1 MPLAMIKK
9 NIQIAMGH
17 MRPHKKLLFGNIL
30 ILMAATLFEGFG
42 IGMLIPIL
50 QSMSDAE
57 ASNFFIRYTKHLF
70 EFFNIKYGFT
80 SLIIVFTTVMLSKY
94 ILVALQQY
102 LSRVLSATMIFEL
115 RDKAFGNLMELPLSF
130 YYRNRPGDLVSTTYV
145 SANNA
150 GALIDYVLTMA
161 KGGIFACAYITI
173 NCLISLPLTVV
184 TMALAAVSF
193 FFIYPR
199 FQKVYD
205 QGMREKYLTDEINSF
220 LHDSLSGIKILKAF
234 NNEKSHIE
242 DFRKTIGQYK
252 KVQIKI
258 MLNRILAAFMLEP
271 FAFALMILILVF
283 AFKVL
288 GISLV
293 SLVVF
298 LFIFSQLIPK
308 VKLIV
313 NNYLQINELLPHF
326 AKLQEIIERDNKY
339 YLPRGSKSIEK
350 FDRNIK
356 IENLFFRYPEVDE
369 DVLKN
374 INVTIEKFSK
384 VALIGAS
391 GGGKTTLVDL
401 LLRHHD
407 PSRGIILVDG
417 KPLKDI
423 NGKDWHKLV
432 GVVDQDPYLF
442 NNTVYNNI
450 LYGNKDADDGQVY
463 AAAKMA
469 YAHDFI
475 TKLPEKY
482 DTVVGNRGIKLSG
495 GQKQRIALA
504 RALIRD
510 PDILILDEAT
520 SSLDSESEELIQRS
534 IREIQKQKTVIVI
547 AHRLSTIKNSDK
559 IIIIENGRVV
569 DEGSHRTLSGK
580 QGRYAHYLA
589 LQSNADQKPPSDKTD
604 IHS

>member
-1 MPLAMIKK
+1 MSKTMLKK
-9 NIQIAMGH
+9 NIQTALGH
-17 MRPHKKLLFGNIL
+17 LRTHKKLLIANIS
-30 ILMAATLFEGFG
+30 ILMVATLFEGFG
-42 IGMLIPIL
+42 IGMLMPIL
-50 QSMSDAE
+50 QSMTDAE
-57 ASNFFIRYTKHLF
+57 TNNFFIRYTKYLF
-70 EFFNIKYGFT
+70 EFFNIQYGFM
-80 SLIIVFTTVMLSKY
+80 SLIIIFTTVMLSKY

-115 RDKAFGNLMELPLSF
+115 RDKAFNNLMELPLSF
-130 YYRNRPGDLVSTTYV
+130 YYRNRPGDLVSTIYV

-150 GALIDYVLTMA
+150 GALIDFVLMMT
-161 KGGIFACAYITI
+161 KGGVFACAYITI
-173 NCLISLPLTVV
+173 NCLISLPLTAV
-184 TMALAAVSF
+184 TMALAAVSY

-199 FQKVYD
+199 FQKVYN
-205 QGMREKYLTDEINSF
+205 QGSQEKYLTDEINSF
-220 LHDSLSGIKILKAF
+220 LHDTLSGIKILKAF
-234 NNEKSHIE
+234 NNEKNHID
-242 DFRKTIGQYK
+242 DFRKTIGKYRI
-252 KVQIKI
+252 VQIKI
-258 MLNRILAAFMLEP
+258 MLNKILATFMLEP
-271 FAFALMILILVF
+271 FAFVLMIMILVF

-308 VKLIV
+308 VKLII

-326 AKLQEIIERDNKY
+326 AKLQEIIERDNKH
-339 YLPRGSKSIEK
+339 YLPRGSKSIKK
-350 FDRNIK
+350 FDRNIQ
-356 IENLFFRYPEVDE
+356 IENVFFRYPEGEE

-374 INVTIEKFSK
+374 INILIEKFST

-401 LLRHHD
+401 ILRHHD
-407 PSRGIILVDG
+407 PSRGFIKVDG
-417 KPLKDI
+417 KLLKDI
-423 NGKDWHKLV
+423 NPKDWHKLV

-450 LYGNKDADDGQVY
+450 LYGNKNADDGKVY
-463 AAAKMA
+463 DAAKMA

-495 GQKQRIALA
+495 GQKQRISLA

-510 PDILILDEAT
+510 PEILILDEAT

-534 IREIQKQKTVIVI
+534 IREIQKKKTVIVI

-559 IIIIENGRVV
+559 IVIIENGMVV
-569 DEGSHRTLSGK
+569 DEGNHRTLSEK
-580 QGRYAHYLA
+580 KGRYTHYLA
-589 LQSNADQKPPSDKTD
+589 LQSNADQKPILDESTTY
-604 IHS
+604 S

>member
-1 MPLAMIKK
+1 MSKTMLKK
-9 NIQIAMGH
+9 NIQIALGH
-17 MRPHKKLLFGNIL
+17 MRTHKKLLIVNIA
-30 ILMAATLFEGFG
+30 ILMVATLFEGFG
-42 IGMLIPIL
+42 IGMLMPIL
-50 QSMSDAE
+50 QSMADAE
-57 ASNFFIRYTKHLF
+57 TNNFFIKYTKYLF
-70 EFFNIKYGFT
+70 EFFNIKYGFM

-115 RDKAFGNLMELPLSF
+115 RDKAFSNLMELPLSF
-130 YYRNRPGDLVSTTYV
+130 YYRNRPGDLVATIYV

-150 GALIDYVLTMA
+150 GALIDFVLMMT
-161 KGGIFACAYITI
+161 KGGVFACAYITI
-173 NCLISLPLTVV
+173 NCLISLPLTAV
-184 TMALAAVSF
+184 TMALAAVSY

-199 FQKVYD
+199 FQKVYN
-205 QGMREKYLTDEINSF
+205 QGSQEKYLTDEINSF

-234 NNEKSHIE
+234 NNEKNHID
-242 DFRKTIGQYK
+242 DFRKTIGKYK
-252 KVQIKI
+252 IVQIKI
-258 MLNRILAAFMLEP
+258 MLNKILATFMLEP
-271 FAFALMILILVF
+271 FAFVLMIMILVF

-308 VKLIV
+308 VKLII

-326 AKLQEIIERDNKY
+326 AKLQEIIDRDNKH
-339 YLPRGSKSIEK
+339 YLPRGSKSIKK
-350 FDRNIK
+350 FDRNMQ
-356 IENLFFRYPEVDE
+356 IENVFFRYPEGEE

-374 INVTIEKFSK
+374 INIIIEKFST

-401 LLRHHD
+401 ILRLHD
-407 PSRGIILVDG
+407 PSRGFIKVDS

-423 NGKDWHKLV
+423 NPKDWHKLV

-450 LYGNKDADDGQVY
+450 LYGNKNADDGKVY
-463 AAAKMA
+463 DAAKMA

-475 TKLPEKY
+475 TKLPDKY
-482 DTVVGNRGIKLSG
+482 ETVVGNRGIKLSG
-495 GQKQRIALA
+495 GQKQRISLA

-510 PDILILDEAT
+510 PEILILDEAT

-534 IREIQKQKTVIVI
+534 IREIQKKKTVIVI
-547 AHRLSTIKNSDK
+547 AHRLSTIRNSDK
-559 IIIIENGRVV
+559 IVIIEDGRVV
-569 DEGSHRTLSGK
+569 DEGNHRTLSEK
-580 QGRYAHYLA
+580 KGRYTQYLA
-589 LQSNADQKPPSDKTD
+589 LQSNADQKPIIDESATF
-604 IHS
+604 S

>member
-1 MPLAMIKK
+1 MLKK
-9 NIQIAMGH
+9 NIQIALGH
-17 MRPHKKLLFGNIL
+17 MRTHKKLLIVNIA
-30 ILMAATLFEGFG
+30 ILMVATLFEGFG
-42 IGMLIPIL
+42 IGMLMPIL
-50 QSMSDAE
+50 QSMADAE
-57 ASNFFIRYTKHLF
+57 TNNFFIKYTKYLF
-70 EFFNIKYGFT
+70 EFFNIKYGFM

-115 RDKAFGNLMELPLSF
+115 RDKAFSNLMELPLSF
-130 YYRNRPGDLVSTTYV
+130 YYRNRPGDLVATIYV

-150 GALIDYVLTMA
+150 GALIDFVLMMT
-161 KGGIFACAYITI
+161 KGGVFACAYITI
-173 NCLISLPLTVV
+173 NCLISLPLTAV
-184 TMALAAVSF
+184 TMALAAVSY

-199 FQKVYD
+199 FQKVYN
-205 QGMREKYLTDEINSF
+205 QGSQEKYLTDEINSF

-234 NNEKSHIE
+234 NNEKNHID
-242 DFRKTIGQYK
+242 DFRKTIGKYK
-252 KVQIKI
+252 IVQIKI
-258 MLNRILAAFMLEP
+258 MLNKILATFMLEP
-271 FAFALMILILVF
+271 FAFVLMIMILVF

-308 VKLIV
+308 VKLII

-326 AKLQEIIERDNKY
+326 AKLQEIIDRDNKH
-339 YLPRGSKSIEK
+339 YLPRGSKSIKK
-350 FDRNIK
+350 FDRNMQ
-356 IENLFFRYPEVDE
+356 IENVFFRYPEGEE

-374 INVTIEKFSK
+374 INIIIEKFST

-401 LLRHHD
+401 ILRLHD
-407 PSRGIILVDG
+407 PSRGFIKVDS

-423 NGKDWHKLV
+423 NPKDWHKLV

-450 LYGNKDADDGQVY
+450 LYGNKNADDGKVY
-463 AAAKMA
+463 DAAKMA

-475 TKLPEKY
+475 TKLPDKY
-482 DTVVGNRGIKLSG
+482 ETVVGNRGIKLSG
-495 GQKQRIALA
+495 GQKQRISLA

-510 PDILILDEAT
+510 PEILILDEAT

-534 IREIQKQKTVIVI
+534 IREIQKKKTVIVI
-547 AHRLSTIKNSDK
+547 AHRLSTIRNSDK
-559 IIIIENGRVV
+559 IVIIEDGRVV
-569 DEGSHRTLSGK
+569 DEGNHRTLSEK
-580 QGRYAHYLA
+580 KGRYTQYLA
-589 LQSNADQKPPSDKTD
+589 LQSNADQKPIIDESATF
-604 IHS
+604 S